1 MNGDKSARAIDPLVT
16 APLRLQPNVLKK
28 ETSAL
33 VGALGE
39 RQFSS
44 DEAHLTCRRSIEK
57 DGGCGRYKI
66 RGIILIIGNATAAN
80 EAK

>member
-16 APLRLQPNVLKK
+16 ASLRLQPNVLKK

-39 RQFSS
+39 RQPSS
-44 DEAHLTCRRSIEK
+44 DETHLTCR
-57 DGGCGRYKI
+57 
-66 RGIILIIGNATAAN
+66 
-80 EAK
+80 